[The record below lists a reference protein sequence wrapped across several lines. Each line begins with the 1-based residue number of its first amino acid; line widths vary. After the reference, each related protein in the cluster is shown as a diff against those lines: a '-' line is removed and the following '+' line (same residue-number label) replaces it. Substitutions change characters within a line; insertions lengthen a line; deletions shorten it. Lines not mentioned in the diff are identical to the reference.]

1 MNLDKATNFSKSI
14 LLIVIFA
21 LKINVIGIQG
31 LGNTSQNKN
40 YPDFGY
46 PQIL

>member
-14 LLIVIFA
+14 LFIAIFA
-21 LKINVIGIQG
+21 LKNNLIGIQD

-40 YPDFGY
+40 YPDFG
-46 PQIL
+46 